1 MSRNLIVREASVSD
15 IDLISPLFDKYRQF
29 YKCESNIVRAS
40 EYLES
45 RLTNKE
51 SIIFICLSDKTAIGF
66 VQLYPT
72 FCSVELSRIFVL
84 YDLYILSSHR
94 NLGAGTRLMDTAK
107 KYAIDHGASRL
118 DLETETNNQMAQAL
132 YEKLGYVKDINFYKY
147 SLELD

>member
-1 MSRNLIVREASVSD
+1 MSSNLIVREASVSD
-15 IDLISPLFDKYRQF
+15 VGLISPLFDKYRQF

-45 RLTNKE
+45 RLTKKE

-94 NLGAGTRLMDTAK
+94 NLGAGTRLMNTAK

-132 YEKLGYVKDINFYKY
+132 YEKLGYEKDINFYKY
-147 SLELD
+147 SLELE

>member
-1 MSRNLIVREASVSD
+1 MRFNLIVREASVSD
-15 IDLISPLFDKYRQF
+15 LDLISPLFDKYRQF

-40 EYLES
+40 EYLEA
-45 RLTNKE
+45 RLTKKE
-51 SIIFICLSDKTAIGF
+51 SIIFICVSDKTAIGF

-94 NLGAGTRLMDTAK
+94 KLGVGTRLMNTAK

-132 YEKLGYVKDINFYKY
+132 YEKLGYEKDINFYKY
-147 SLELD
+147 SLELE

>member
-15 IDLISPLFDKYRQF
+15 VGLISPLFDKYRQF

-40 EYLES
+40 EYLEA
-45 RLTNKE
+45 RLTKKE
-51 SIIFICLSDKTAIGF
+51 SVIFICVSDNPAIGF